1 MIDNDLYQLLKLE
14 YRLSKKHNKEFLW
27 PADDKWAWKWLNK
40 KEHWDLPIKISKLC
54 KRRNLVIQAGGNAG
68 LYPKLYSGLF
78 STVMTFE
85 PDFRNFFC
93 LSHNAF
99 ESNIFKYQ
107 AALGN
112 TTDSISMAVN
122 PLWNQE
128 NAGALRIQG
137 PGKIPQLTI
146 DSLGVAPDLIH
157 LDIEGFEAFAIMG
170 GENTIKKFKPLIV
183 LETNGSGDEYGWT
196 QLQIDELLFSWN
208 YKILETWGHDT
219 VYIHEN
225 H

>member
-1 MIDNDLYQLLKLE
+1 MSNEFCSLLNLE
-14 YRLSKKHNKEFLW
+14 YRFSKKHNKEFLW
-27 PADDKWAWKWLNK
+27 PADDVWAWKWLNK
-40 KEHWDLPIKISKLC
+40 KEHWNLPIRIAKLC
-54 KRRNLVIQAGGNAG
+54 KNTNLVIQAGGNAG

-93 LSHNAF
+93 LSHNAI
-99 ESNIFKYQ
+99 EPNIFKYQ

-112 TTDSISMAVN
+112 TTDPIGMAVN

-137 PGKIPQLTI
+137 QGKIPQLTI
-146 DSLGVAPDLIH
+146 DSLGAVPNLIH
-157 LDIEGFEAFAIMG
+157 LDIEGFEAFALLG
-170 GENTIKKFKPLIV
+170 AEKTIKKHNPLIV
-183 LETNGSGDEYGWT
+183 LETNDSGDAYGWR
-196 QLQIDELLFSWN
+196 QEKIDALLYAWG
-208 YKILETWGHDT
+208 YKILENWEHDT